1 MVIMEEKNIELPG
14 DTQSFYDDSEK
25 PFDYVGATDGD
36 SAIIFLS
43 DKSIREKISE
53 ELKKNEWFVVEAP
66 TAQET
71 LKRMRFH
78 TYTLLLTDDYSD
90 ETASEKHE
98 LINLYLTNTPMFVR
112 RKTFVTLISK
122 RFRTMD
128 RLAACNQGVN
138 LIINIADIDDF
149 SLMITNSLNENEWF
163 YGTLM
168 DVLKSYGKG

>member
-1 MVIMEEKNIELPG
+1 MEEKNIESLKN
-14 DTQSFYDDSEK
+14 TQAFYDESEK
-25 PFDYVGATDGD
+25 SFDYAGSTDD
-36 SAIIFLS
+36 NSAIIFLS
-43 DKSIREKISE
+43 DKPMREKIAE
-53 ELKKNEWFVVEAP
+53 ELKKNKWFIVETQ

-78 TYTLLLTDDYSD
+78 TYTLLIADDFSN
-90 ETASEKHE
+90 ETASERHE

-138 LIINIADIDDF
+138 LIINIADLNDF
-149 SLMITNSLNENEWF
+149 LFTTTSNLNENEWF
-163 YGTLM
+163 YSAFM
-168 DVLKSYGKG
+168 DALKAQGKG